1 MTKRII
7 NLLTVLV
14 MTVSLAGV
22 LPASTASADY
32 WGVWQYNILNDG
44 TVEITGF
51 SDDSVTSLDIPA
63 TLNGYTVTSIG
74 SDDWR
79 YSGFAHLTSITIPDS
94 VTSIGDYAF
103 SVCSSLTSITIP
115 NSVTSI
121 GYEAFYESGLSSV
134 KIGNGVTYIGEDAF
148 KYCGKLTNVIMGNS
162 IEIIDNCAFCGC
174 ESLKSITI
182 PDSVTSIGY
191 EAFYDCESLSSII
204 IPENVTSIGRS
215 AFYNCSGLTSV
226 VMPKNITSIGYSTF
240 SGCTNKNLKIYLLGE
255 ITDIESKAFSDV
267 VGKVY
272 VRDSSIIVA
281 LPLTLTPIL
290 LNDYGDCGDNAMWF
304 LDSNGVMTILGSG
317 SINNELGASWRDYNE
332 DITSVVIEKNITN
345 IGDYAFYSCS
355 NLSKITIPDSVTS
368 IGNSAFKD
376 CYALTSVTIPKSV
389 TSIGEG
395 AFDGCETLTI
405 KCYQDSYAEQYAK
418 ENNVK
423 YELLDGS
430 NTPNNP
436 SNPSDSSNPS
446 GSGQSQPSG
455 SGSTQPTSAQPA
467 TNAPT
472 TVAPKVTPPTATTVT
487 KPAKVKS
494 VNLKAK
500 KKKLNV
506 SWKKVS
512 GATGY
517 EVMYAKNNKFTKVK
531 KTVKV
536 KKNKVTLKRLKSNKK
551 YFVKVR
557 AYKKANGNTSYG
569 NWSKVVKKKVK

>member
-281 LPLTLTPIL
+281 LPSTVTPIL
-290 LNDYGDCGDNAMWF
+290 LNDYGDCGDDAMWF

-317 SINNELGASWRDYNE
+317 SINNELGAPWRDYNE

-355 NLSKITIPDSVTS
+355 NLSNITIPDSVTS

-376 CYALTSVTIPKSV
+376 CYSLTSVTIPKSV

-405 KCYQDSYAEQYAK
+405 KCYRGSYAEQYAK

-430 NTPNNP
+430 NTPNSPNDNHNNNP
-436 SNPSDSSNPS
+436 SNKPNNNSNKPNQNTSSKDK
-446 GSGQSQPSG
+446 GK
-455 SGSTQPTSAQPA
+455 TPT
-467 TNAPT
+467 N
-472 TVAPKVTPPTATTVT
+472 KVTVP
-487 KPAKVKS
+487 KPAQVKT
-494 VNLKAK
+494 VKLTAK

-517 EVMYAKNNKFTKVK
+517 EVMYAKNNKFTKGK

-557 AYKKANGNTSYG
+557 AYKTVNGNTSYG
-569 NWSKVVKKKVK
+569 NWSRFVKKKVK